1 MPFLLPFQT
10 TLCVFIATCGLTIT
24 LFSCQNTSSRA
35 AAITCYAARAKVIYS
50 GALLHHDDNLRTA
63 ANSVVLKIIFGI
75 IIVSFILTGVSGYLI
90 GGGKNYAAK
99 VNGQEIGR
107 GQFENA
113 VASERNR
120 MQQQLGDQF
129 SELAANEN
137 YMKTMRQQ
145 VLNRLI
151 DESLLD
157 QYARELGLSISDE
170 QVKQAIFQT
179 QAFQTNGKFDN
190 QRFSGIV
197 AQMGMTTDQYAQALR
212 NQLTTQQL
220 INAIAG
226 TDFMLPGE
234 SDQLAALVSQQ
245 RVVREATINVN
256 ALAAKQTASDEEI
269 NAFWQQNQ
277 ARFMAPEQFR
287 VSYIKMDAAS
297 MQESASD
304 EEIQSWY
311 DQHKDQFTQPQ
322 RNRYSVIQT
331 KTEADAKAVLAEL
344 QKGADFATLAKEKST
359 DIISARNGGD
369 MGWMED
375 ASTVP
380 ELKDA
385 GLKEKGQLS
394 GVIKSSVGFLV
405 ARLDDVQPAQVK
417 PLADVRNDIAAKV
430 KQEKALDAYYA
441 LQQKVS
447 DAASNDNESLA
458 SAAQVAGLKVVE
470 TGWFGRDNL
479 PEELN
484 FKPVADAIFN
494 GGLVGENGAPGSNSD
509 IITVDGDRAFVLRI
523 SEHKAEAVKPLAEVK
538 AQVSDIVKH
547 NKAEQQAKL
556 EADKLLAA
564 LKDGKGDEAMKAAG
578 LSFGAPQTLSRTGQ
592 DPLSQLAFTL
602 PLPQQGKPVYGVG
615 SNMQGDVVLVALD
628 EVKAGSM
635 PEEQKKAMVQGIT
648 QNNAQIAFEALMSNL
663 RKAAK
668 IKLGD
673 SIDQQQ

>member
-1 MPFLLPFQT
+1 MM
-10 TLCVFIATCGLTIT
+10 
-24 LFSCQNTSSRA
+24 
-35 AAITCYAARAKVIYS
+35 
-50 GALLHHDDNLRTA
+50 DNLRTA

-90 GGGKNYAAK
+90 GGGNNYAAK

-107 GQFENA
+107 AQFENA

-157 QYARELGLSISDE
+157 QYARELGLSISDD

-179 QAFQTNGKFDN
+179 QAFQSNGKFDN
-190 QRFSGIV
+190 ERFSGIV
-197 AQMGMTTDQYAQALR
+197 NQMGMTTDQYAQALR

-220 INAIAG
+220 INAVAG
-226 TDFMLPGE
+226 TDFMLQGE

-245 RVVREATINVN
+245 RVVREATIDVN
-256 ALAAKQTASDEEI
+256 TLAAKQTVSDEEI

-297 MQESASD
+297 MQENASD

-369 MGWMED
+369 MGWMEE

-385 GLKEKGQLS
+385 ALKDKGQLS

-458 SAAQVAGLKVVE
+458 GAAQVAGLKVVE

-523 SEHKAEAVKPLAEVK
+523 SEHKAESVKPLAEVK
-538 AQVSDIVKH
+538 AQVTDIVKR

-556 EADKLLAA
+556 DADKLLAD
-564 LKDGKGDEAMKAAG
+564 LKAGKGDDAMKAAG
-578 LSFGAPQTLSRTGQ
+578 LSFGAAQTLSRTGQ
-592 DPLSQLAFTL
+592 DPLSQAAFSL
-602 PLPQQGKPVYGVG
+602 PLPQKDKVSYGVG
-615 SNMQGDVVLVALD
+615 SDAKGNVVLLALD

-663 RKAAK
+663 RKEAK

-673 SIDQQQ
+673 LVDQQQ